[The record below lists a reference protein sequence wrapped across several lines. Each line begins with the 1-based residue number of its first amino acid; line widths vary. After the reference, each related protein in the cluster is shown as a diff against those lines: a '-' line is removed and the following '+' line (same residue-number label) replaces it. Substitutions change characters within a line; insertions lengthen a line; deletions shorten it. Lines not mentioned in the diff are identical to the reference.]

1 MLTTLVIILLLGV
14 AHPTEPSK
22 DAEDV
27 SGPVVVQNR
36 PQANPETKNSTGE
49 KDPTLKAIVKEVA
62 KEVDSALIK
71 VSWIQ
76 IWHHVRGFSSPHNDM

>member
-1 MLTTLVIILLLGV
+1 MLITLVVVLLLGV
-14 AHPTEPSK
+14 APNPTEPSK

-27 SGPVVVQNR
+27 SGPVVVQYR
-36 PQANPETKNSTGE
+36 PLTTPETKNFTGE

-71 VSWIQ
+71 VWLQ
-76 IWHHVRGFSSPHNDM
+76 IRLHA